1 MSDPIKT
8 INDIIKEIAET
19 ELENQQT
26 SNTQIEEGNANVKL
40 RRTKH
45 RWRSAQ
51 SGRSCKPVAYHH
63 PVEYKTGIQTV
74 HGETDAIEVA
84 IVNLDTNQEYENIL
98 FFNVALKNALKNKV
112 GQKVLARIGQGTA
125 KPGKSAPWILVD
137 ATGNPADL
145 AKANAYIGNAGAK
158 PAAAPVEAKQV
169 VDAGQITP
177 EVAALLAQ
185 LGAKPV

>member
-1 MSDPIKT
+1 MSNFAELSTSGDQPKVADLA
-8 INDIIKEIAET
+8 NQLLIIT
-19 ELENQQT
+19 
-26 SNTQIEEGNANVKL
+26 
-40 RRTKH
+40 
-45 RWRSAQ
+45 
-51 SGRSCKPVAYHH
+51 

-158 PAAAPVEAKQV
+158 PAATPAPAETKQV
-169 VDAGQITP
+169 VDASQITP